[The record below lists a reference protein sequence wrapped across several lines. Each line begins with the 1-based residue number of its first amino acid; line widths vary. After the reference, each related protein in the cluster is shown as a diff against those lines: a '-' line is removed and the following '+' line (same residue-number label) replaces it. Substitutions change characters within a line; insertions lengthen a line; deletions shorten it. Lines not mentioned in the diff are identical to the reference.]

1 MAAVILVFRTSFMLI
16 FGAFPVV
23 KGDLTADCRFTTT
36 ESKAKLAKNQLIAIV
51 LPIALIAG
59 LAFNYCGLIMEA
71 SLIAQGLDLLLYGM
85 GTVFTFLTL
94 LVGITAAMSGTV
106 NRFVQEDP
114 EVAAAGSAVSPKGA
128 VEPRIAKVIQAA
140 IDQHRGRK

>member
-1 MAAVILVFRTSFMLI
+1 
-16 FGAFPVV
+16 
-23 KGDLTADCRFTTT
+23 
-36 ESKAKLAKNQLIAIV
+36 
-51 LPIALIAG
+51 
-59 LAFNYCGLIMEA
+59 MEA